1 MVLTGYLLKYGLFE
15 PKAFSYSVVLYMN
28 IPSGNI
34 DHMHVASYS
43 HLPNCI
49 EDSYNHSSCEIAAAV
64 KYYSKL

>member
-1 MVLTGYLLKYGLFE
+1 
-15 PKAFSYSVVLYMN
+15 MN
-28 IPSGNI
+28 MPSDSI

-64 KYYSKL
+64 KHYSNL